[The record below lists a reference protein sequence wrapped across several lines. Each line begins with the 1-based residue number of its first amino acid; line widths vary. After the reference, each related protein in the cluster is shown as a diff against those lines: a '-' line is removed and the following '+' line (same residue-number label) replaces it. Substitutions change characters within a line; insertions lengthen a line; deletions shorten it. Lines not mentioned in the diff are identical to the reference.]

1 LPLQTVTYEPFPGH
15 FSVPHYETGVVRPY
29 ICCHNR
35 RLPRNPGA
43 SLILVSD
50 RGRLY
55 QLFKYVVYAA
65 LTTNIFIF
73 FAQESA
79 ASPYR
84 FADGFALE
92 EIILGFAA
100 TIDTVAWVVLL
111 LMFELETYVL
121 DDNRFTPRVT
131 WSLHGLRA
139 ICYGFI
145 VYSFYGYTSKMISL
159 SGMETLPGVNDLCSL
174 VDGAW
179 AYSVAYEEFVVL
191 TLSNCSSFS
200 DASVF
205 LKFPEMAAVIDQDG
219 YRNTM
224 GLAWVDV
231 INSAVWLLV
240 VFVLEI
246 DVRLQE
252 RNMLSGAALKISNA
266 SKYVLYSILVMALVF
281 WTIEGGFVD
290 SWDSFL
296 WLVAFIFI
304 ELNVFDWRQETIEE
318 QQVLNQPAL

>member
-1 LPLQTVTYEPFPGH
+1 MAILM
-15 FSVPHYETGVVRPY
+15 PHCETGVVRPY
-29 ICCHNR
+29 IYWHNR
-35 RLPRNPGA
+35 GLQSNPGA
-43 SLILVSD
+43 PLILVSD

-65 LTTNIFIF
+65 LTANIFIF
-73 FAQESA
+73 FSQESA

-139 ICYGFI
+139 VCYGFI

-159 SGMETLPGVNDLCSL
+159 SGMAALPGVNDLCSL
-174 VDGAW
+174 ADGAW
-179 AYSVAYEEFVVL
+179 AYSVAYEEFVVI
-191 TLSNCSSFS
+191 TLNNCSSFS

-205 LKFPEMAAVIDQDG
+205 LKFPEMTAVIDQTG

-240 VFVLEI
+240 VFVLEV

-252 RNMLSGAALKISNA
+252 RNLLTGTALKISNT
-266 SKYVLYSILVMALVF
+266 SKYVLYSILVMALIY
-281 WTIEGGFVD
+281 WTAEGGLVD

-304 ELNVFDWRQETIEE
+304 ELNVFDWRQESIEE
-318 QQVLNQPAL
+318 QQALNQPAL